1 MSLDVSLY
9 SKTAISKKGTGVFI
23 RENGN
28 NRELTISE
36 IQEKY
41 PNAEIEVLEYETDC
55 VFQANITHNLGKMAT
70 EAGIYYA
77 CWRPEEIEAKVAKD
91 IITLLEKGF
100 EDMKSKPD
108 YYKQFDSSNGWGIYV
123 DFLPWVEEYL
133 KACKAYPEAE
143 ISVSR

>member
-55 VFQANITHNLGKMAT
+55 VFQANTTHNLGKMAT

>member
-91 IITLLEKGF
+91 IIPLLEKGF

>member
-9 SKTAISKKGTGVFI
+9 SKTTISKKGTGVFI

-77 CWRPEEIEAKVAKD
+77 CWRPEEIDAKVAKD
-91 IITLLEKGF
+91 IIPLLEKGF

>member
-55 VFQANITHNLGKMAT
+55 VFQANITHNLSKMAT

-77 CWRPEEIEAKVAKD
+77 CWRPEEIDAKVAKD
-91 IITLLEKGF
+91 IIPLLEKGF

>member
-1 MSLDVSLY
+1 MGLDVSLY
-9 SKTAISKKGTGVFI
+9 SKTAVSKKSTGVFI
-23 RENGN
+23 RENGK

-41 PNAEIEVLEYETDC
+41 PNAEIEMLEYESDC

-91 IITLLEKGF
+91 IIPLLEKGF